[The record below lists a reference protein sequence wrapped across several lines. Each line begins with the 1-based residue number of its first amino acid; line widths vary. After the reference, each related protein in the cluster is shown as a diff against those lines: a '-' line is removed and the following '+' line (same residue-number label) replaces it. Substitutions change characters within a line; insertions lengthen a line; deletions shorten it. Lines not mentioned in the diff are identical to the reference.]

1 MGFGDILVGEKE
13 YGGRAKESTELNL
26 REHVLGLIPIHD
38 FQLIERTQYLLRTL
52 YHFTSKGI
60 ISSFVVNRVFRWLI
74 ERPFFRGY
82 LSTENKS
89 ALAEP
94 FVKQYPHFLLSV
106 QPHYERSTWPEMG
119 RV

>member
-74 ERPFFRGY
+74 ERPFFLRI
-82 LSTENKS
+82 SIDSK
-89 ALAEP
+89 
-94 FVKQYPHFLLSV
+94 
-106 QPHYERSTWPEMG
+106 
-119 RV
+119 